1 MNLEKQI
8 EVFKSLQETLSAY
21 RVAGGL
27 ISWDMSTGGSKK
39 GMAYRAKSLG
49 IFTMKAI
56 EIQTSDEMKSCLDVI
71 GNHLDEVDEITR
83 RMYVLHKKEY
93 KKNLK
98 IPKEDARAYAELQAK
113 SQIIWEKAKEAQD
126 YSMFKDILGEII
138 EYQKKFVEYRGY
150 EGHPYNPLLDDYE
163 EGMTVEIL
171 DAYFENLKRHI
182 VPLLKQITETKLPYN
197 TSFLNRSFPI
207 EKQREF
213 CIRLMDD
220 LGFDYDA
227 GEVKESV
234 HPFTNGLNIN
244 DVRLTVRYFETLMS
258 SSLFSAAHEGGHAIY
273 EQNIDEKLEFT
284 GLDSGVSSG
293 IHESQSRT
301 YENIICRSK
310 AFWHYYY
317 PILKSYFPEEL
328 KDTTVDDF
336 YAGINKVENSFIRV
350 EADELTYSLHIIIR
364 YEIEKAIMCG
374 DVTVDTLPT
383 LWNEKVKEYLGLDVP
398 NDELGILQDVHWSF
412 GLFGYFSTYSIGSAY
427 ASQFAYYLKKAVN
440 FDGDLEKGQ
449 YKNVN
454 NWLKEHIHQYGSLKT
469 PEELMFA
476 ATGKRFDS
484 KYYIEY
490 LTNKYKSL
498 YNL

>member
-1 MNLEKQI
+1 MNLEKQVEI
-8 EVFKSLQETLSAY
+8 FKSLQETLSAY
-21 RVAGGL
+21 RVADGL

-39 GMAYRAKSLG
+39 GMAYRAKAIG
-49 IFTMKAI
+49 IFTMKAF
-56 EIQTSDEMKSCLDVI
+56 EIQTSDEMKTCLDVI
-71 GNHLDEVDEITR
+71 GSHLDQVDEVTK
-83 RMYVLHKKEY
+83 RMYVLHKREY
-93 KKNLK
+93 DKNMK

-113 SQIIWEKAKEAQD
+113 SQIIWEEAKEAQD
-126 YSMFKDILGEII
+126 YSMFKDILSEII
-138 EYQKKFVEYRGY
+138 DYQKKFVALRGY
-150 EGHPYNPLLDDYE
+150 EDHPYNPLLDDYE

-171 DAYFENLKRHI
+171 DEYFDNLKKHI
-182 VPLLKQITETKLPYN
+182 VPLVKEITSTTLDYN
-197 TSFLNRSFPI
+197 TSFLTAAFPVD
-207 EKQREF
+207 KQKEF
-213 CIRLMDD
+213 CIKLMDD

-234 HPFTNGLNIN
+234 HPFTNGLNVN
-244 DVRLTVRYFETLMS
+244 DVRLTVRYFENLMS
-258 SSLFSAAHEGGHAIY
+258 SAIFSAAHEGGHAIY
-273 EQNIDEKLEFT
+273 EQNIDEKLQFT
-284 GLDSGVSSG
+284 GLDTGVSSG
-293 IHESQSRT
+293 IHESQSRM

-310 AFWHYYY
+310 SFWNHYY
-317 PILKSYFPEEL
+317 PTLKSFFPEVL
-328 KDTTVDDF
+328 KDISVDDF
-336 YAGINKVENSFIRV
+336 HAGINKVENSFIRV

-364 YEIEKAIMCG
+364 YEIEKAIMSNE
-374 DVTVDTLPT
+374 VSVDDLPK

-412 GLFGYFSTYSIGSAY
+412 GLFGYFPTYSIGSAY
-427 ASQFAYYLKKAVN
+427 GSQFAYYLKEAVD

-449 YKNVN
+449 YENVN

-469 PEELMFA
+469 PEEIMVG